1 MLPYTISQNSITV
14 LLGGIPKVVDATH
27 PNYHKVLEAIKAND
41 VDSIEKLIDV
51 SRAIVSYSKGK
62 VKISNGVVYYGDIE
76 LENYAVDKLLEL
88 MNEGFDITPLTN
100 FLANLMENPS
110 YRAVK
115 ELYKFLEVGGIPITE
130 DGYFM
135 VYKKVTSDFK
145 DIYTRTFD
153 NSVGKVVEIPRNMVD
168 EDSSRT
174 CSSGLHVCSYS
185 YLSHFGNGTSNRV
198 VLCKVNPKDVVSIP
212 ADYNNTKMRVCRY
225 EVVDV
230 VKENKDILRE
240 TKVYVTET
248 PKSGVRVGQYNSLG
262 KLMKTFNSA
271 KQAEME
277 TDVFA
282 TNIIKCC
289 RGHRN
294 RAGGYIWK
302 YI

>member
-62 VKISNGVVYYGDIE
+62 VKISNGVVYYGDVE

-185 YLSHFGNGTSNRV
+185 YLSHFGNGTSDRV

-212 ADYNNTKMRVCRY
+212 ADYDNTKMRVCRY